1 MVFADAMH
9 AYFRGE
15 KLEAFGFILPIG
27 MLLLAFAAVAV
38 KVERPAFAWGVAI
51 PCILFG
57 LVVIGTGWVVGS
69 RTAGQV
75 AELDRLLADS
85 PVALITVE
93 LPRMGRVNEAF
104 ALYVKGY
111 LAMTVIGL
119 GLRFALSAGW
129 AHGLGSAL
137 ILIAGLGFMIDGF
150 AERRARVYTQAL
162 HQLVHDNPIID

>member
-1 MVFADAMH
+1 MAFADVMH

-27 MLLLAFAAVAV
+27 VLLIGFAGVAI
-38 KVERPAFAWGVAI
+38 KVERPGFAWGVAM

-57 LVVIGTGWVVGS
+57 LAVVGTGWVVGA

-85 PVALITVE
+85 PVALITAE
-93 LPRMGRVNEAF
+93 LPRMARVNEAF

-119 GLRFALSAGW
+119 GLRFALRADW
-129 AHGLGSAL
+129 AHGLGAAL

-150 AERRARVYTQAL
+150 AERRARVYTKAL
-162 HQLVHDNPIID
+162 HELVHDNPIVD

>member
-1 MVFADAMH
+1 MAFADAMH

-27 MLLLAFAAVAV
+27 VVLLAFAAVAV
-38 KVERPAFAWGVAI
+38 KVERPGFAWGVAI

-75 AELDRLLADS
+75 AELDRIFAGGPVELL
-85 PVALITVE
+85 TVE
-93 LPRMGRVNEAF
+93 LPRMRDVNEAF

-111 LAMTVIGL
+111 LAMAVIGL
-119 GLRFALSAGW
+119 GLRFALSADF

-162 HQLVHDNPIID
+162 SELSRDNPIVD

>member
-1 MVFADAMH
+1 MGFADVMH

-15 KLEAFGFILPIG
+15 KLEAFGFILPVG
-27 MLLLAFAAVAV
+27 VLLLAFAAVAI
-38 KVERPAFAWGVAI
+38 KVERPGFGWGVAI

-57 LVVIGTGWVVGS
+57 VVVIATGWVVGS

-75 AELDRLLADS
+75 AELDRILADS
-85 PVALITVE
+85 PVGLITVE
-93 LPRMGRVNEAF
+93 LPRMGKVNEAF

-119 GLRFALSAGW
+119 GLRFALSADW
-129 AHGLGSAL
+129 AHGTGSAL

-150 AERRARVYTQAL
+150 AERRARVYTLAL
-162 HQLVHDNPIID
+162 HELARDNPIVD

>member
-1 MVFADAMH
+1 MAFADVMH

-15 KLEAFGFILPIG
+15 KLEAFGFILPVG
-27 MLLLAFAAVAV
+27 VLLIAFAGLAI
-38 KVERPAFAWGVAI
+38 KVERPGFAWGVAI

-57 LVVIGTGWVVGS
+57 LALIGTGWVVGT

-75 AELDRLLADS
+75 TELDRLFADS
-85 PVALITVE
+85 PIALITVE
-93 LPRMGRVNEAF
+93 WPRMGRVNEAF
-104 ALYVKGY
+104 ALYVKAY

-119 GLRFALSAGW
+119 GLRFALNADF

-162 HQLVHDNPIID
+162 QELVRDNPIVD